1 LTDLNASNV
10 TPAPVRPPLP
20 DRVLLLRI
28 GDERLAIE
36 SRHVR
41 GVVPVTE
48 LTPVPRAPA
57 HVKGIFH
64 HLGRIVP
71 LVDLRPAL
79 GLPLRPQPQAEALAL
94 LLEVPPWFVAADV
107 DEVVGFEVSE
117 PRPET
122 RASAPGS
129 EEIRSL
135 AKGTVGRDG
144 RDYTLLDAW
153 RLMDTIRV
161 G

>member
-1 LTDLNASNV
+1 MSDSEAA
-10 TPAPVRPPLP
+10 PAPVGRLP
-20 DRVLLLRI
+20 ERVLLVRL

-41 GVVPVTE
+41 GVVPVTDV
-48 LTPVPRAPA
+48 TPVPRAPS
-57 HVKGIFH
+57 HVLGVFH
-64 HLGRIVP
+64 HLGRVVP
-71 LVDLRPAL
+71 LVDVRPAL
-79 GLPLRPQPQAEALAL
+79 GLPRRPEASAATLAL

-117 PRPET
+117 LRPET
-122 RASAPGS
+122 PGS
-129 EEIRSL
+129 AAVYGGMGSV

-144 RDYTLLDAW
+144 REYALLDAW
-153 RLMDTIRV
+153 RLMDSIRV

>member
-1 LTDLNASNV
+1 LNV
-10 TPAPVRPPLP
+10 LDVIPTPVRPLLP
-20 DRVLLLRI
+20 DRVLLLRV

-57 HVKGIFH
+57 HVEGIFH

-79 GLPLRPQPQAEALAL
+79 GLPRRSQPQAEALAL

-107 DEVVGFEVSE
+107 DEVVGFEMCE

-122 RASAPGS
+122 RASATGS
-129 EEIRSL
+129 EEVRSL